1 VHGHPTAAELH
12 TRTWVVEQQAPHCL
26 FALLHSVAF
35 VQVPMIFGVQ
45 PVHATVVVQLPQVP
59 PTGQGAAVEGT
70 AVEGT
75 AVEGT
80 AVEGTAVD
88 GAADEGAADEG
99 AADEGA
105 ADEGA
110 ADEGAAD
117 EGAALVDGG
126 IDGQTTGATVFSA
139 GAAELEDGA
148 AVDGAALDGGAG
160 ELLIGI
166 DMLHEPFRA
175 LLSLSMRSW
184 SCFTK
189 SGQWSLLA
197 HG

>member
-105 ADEGA
+105 A
-110 ADEGAAD
+110 
-117 EGAALVDGG
+117 LVDGG

-189 SGQWSLLA
+189 SGQWSLVA